1 MAMLTTFYI
10 RNLLI
15 RKSTCGIQSLQNYS
29 TTKTTEK
36 SIEESTEKDDSAS
49 IVLVQDDIEDEEAR
63 QSRIDRIRNKSRLL
77 PQHRNL
83 LMDEVPYPD
92 GPESWVHTT
101 VKYKRMIFGRYGMKS
116 GIDPSEFY
124 LEF

>member
-1 MAMLTTFYI
+1 MAMLNTFYI
-10 RNLLI
+10 RNLLV
-15 RKSTCGIQSLQNYS
+15 RKSTCGIQSLQNY

-83 LMDEVPYPD
+83 LMGEVPYPD

-124 LEF
+124 LEC